1 MKTTT
6 TQLLYKIQP
15 DGVLQG
21 TIQVPG
27 DKSISHRAVMLS
39 AIASGIS
46 HIKGFLSGADCLA
59 TLAAFRA
66 MGVNIEC
73 PQQDYLIIHGV
84 GLEGLKAPTF
94 ELDLGNAGT
103 AIRLLAGILAGQSFV
118 SILTGDDS
126 LKQRPMARILQPLR
140 QMGASIEAANGDKPP
155 LKIQG
160 NPFLKGITYD
170 LPIASAQI
178 KSCLLLAG
186 LYARGEMLIREPVSS
201 RDHTERMLRA
211 FHCPI
216 KREDAVLHLSA
227 PKTLQATSILVPG
240 DISSAAFF
248 LVGAIIARNSHL
260 LLTNVGINPTRD
272 GILTILKQMGAN
284 ITVLRQHEVN
294 EEPVA
299 DIEVKSSALK
309 GITIDPKLVPLAI
322 DEFPAIFIAAACAE
336 GNTILRGAQEL
347 RVKESD
353 RIRTMTEGLL
363 KLGINVIEYPD
374 GVMIEGG
381 KLTGGLVNSYGDHRV
396 AMAFALASLGAQSE
410 ISVSNCDN
418 VSTSF
423 PNFVEL
429 ARTVGLKIVEE
440 RVNVE

>member
-1 MKTTT
+1 
-6 TQLLYKIQP
+6 
-15 DGVLQG
+15 
-21 TIQVPG
+21 
-27 DKSISHRAVMLS
+27 
-39 AIASGIS
+39 
-46 HIKGFLSGADCLA
+46 
-59 TLAAFRA
+59 
-66 MGVNIEC
+66 
-73 PQQDYLIIHGV
+73 
-84 GLEGLKAPTF
+84 
-94 ELDLGNAGT
+94 
-103 AIRLLAGILAGQSFV
+103 
-118 SILTGDDS
+118 
-126 LKQRPMARILQPLR
+126 
-140 QMGASIEAANGDKPP
+140 
-155 LKIQG
+155 
-160 NPFLKGITYD
+160 
-170 LPIASAQI
+170 
-178 KSCLLLAG
+178 
-186 LYARGEMLIREPVSS
+186 
-201 RDHTERMLRA
+201 
-211 FHCPI
+211 
-216 KREDAVLHLSA
+216 
-227 PKTLQATSILVPG
+227 
-240 DISSAAFF
+240 
-248 LVGAIIARNSHL
+248 
-260 LLTNVGINPTRD
+260 
-272 GILTILKQMGAN
+272 MGAN